1 MSNQKTPIMDDL
13 AKLFEA
19 AWIELPTAAVRRLT
33 AGDDK
38 GAARDAGWK
47 AYDALVRISNEA
59 SNALYTN
66 RAFGEVAGR
75 GIGLALR
82 MQRVGDAVASA
93 VFGNL
98 WPAIGLPTGSEIQAL
113 RSDVRALSGD
123 VESLREEVR
132 SANIQDGERNEARE
146 RIEDRATIDR
156 GYAAVRSA
164 ESQSATPAMVWNGF
178 KPAAPRK
185 SRGRKNSVAL

>member
-1 MSNQKTPIMDDL
+1 MSKQKSSLMDDL
-13 AKLFEA
+13 GKLFEA
-19 AWIELPTAAVRRLT
+19 TWIDLPTAAVRGMT

-38 GAARDAGWK
+38 GAVREAGWK

-82 MQRVGDAVASA
+82 MRRVGDAVASA

-113 RSDVRALSGD
+113 RNDVRALSGD
-123 VESLREEVR
+123 VEALREEVR
-132 SANIQDGERNEARE
+132 TASIQASERSEERE
-146 RIEDRATIDR
+146 RSEDRATIDR

-164 ESQSATPAMVWNGF
+164 ESQGATPAMVWNGF

-185 SRGRKNSVAL
+185 SRRGKNSVAL